1 MSKERYMING
11 HIEVLQS
18 LQKHFEEKASP
29 RMKFA
34 AIRIAL
40 MAAIEALKKQIPEK
54 PEVLANDHDVRVG
67 AVKFVRGTKTYK
79 CKKCNMFMSRTHK
92 HCATCGQRVDWSET

>member
-1 MSKERYMING
+1 MSKERYTING

-34 AIRIAL
+34 TIRLAL

-54 PEVLANDHDVRVG
+54 PEVLVNDHDVRVG
-67 AVKFVRGTKTYK
+67 AVVFCKGAKTYK
-79 CKKCNMFMSRTHK
+79 CSKCKMFMSKTHK
-92 HCATCGQRVDWSET
+92 YCPTCGQRVEWSET